1 MLARRLLMFALI
13 LLVVTAISSAIAPPP
28 RTVTDAD
35 APSPTAE
42 GPGTDAAVVERTI
55 DASRQAPVE
64 VAIQQGDILR
74 LTVESDAAGS
84 VELVGLG
91 ALRAIAPGTPVVF
104 DVLPRRPAEHPV
116 VLEAAGGVERT
127 VATVRVVSP
136 EE

>member
-1 MLARRLLMFALI
+1 MFALI
-13 LLVVTAISSAIAPPP
+13 LLVITAISSAIAPAPRIATEADPP
-28 RTVTDAD
+28 ASTAGAT
-35 APSPTAE
+35 APD
-42 GPGTDAAVVERTI
+42 GAVVERTI
-55 DASRQAPVE
+55 DAARDEPAD
-64 VAIQQGDILR
+64 VAVRQGDILR
-74 LTVESDAAGS
+74 LTVESDEAGS

-104 DVLPRRPAEHPV
+104 DVLPRQPGEHPV